1 MRSIEELIGV
11 RADKAA
17 AADYRA
23 ALEDLEA
30 KRNYEARI
38 ARLLE
43 DVARMEAGLA
53 ARDGELGR
61 LASQYRPL
69 LEAAEEELGR
79 VKSLLRALLDRV
91 GEMAEWRLSGD
102 NEVAIYSSLLGFE
115 EDRIEACSERVST
128 MMIYNGIK
136 IQHLNITQRTVTVR
150 QSVVNHEE
158 RESYVE
164 ERVSVK
170 SMSSSDDEKVG

>member
-1 MRSIEELIGV
+1 MNCIEDLIGV

-43 DVARMEAGLA
+43 DVARMEAGLG

-91 GEMAEWRLSGD
+91 GEMAEWRMSGD

-115 EDRIEACSERVST
+115 EDRIEAGTERVSI
-128 MMIYNGIK
+128 MMIYI
-136 IQHLNITQRTVTVR
+136 
-150 QSVVNHEE
+150 
-158 RESYVE
+158 
-164 ERVSVK
+164 
-170 SMSSSDDEKVG
+170 